1 LNDNNEL
8 ILKFLKDT
16 NQPIFLTGK
25 AGTGKTTLLRH
36 IRDTTIK
43 NFAIVAPTAVAAIN
57 AGGVTLHSFFQIPF
71 GPLVPDLYDETT
83 QVRYSEEKIK
93 LLKSLELLIVDE
105 ISMVRADLIDF
116 IDRSLK
122 NARGFNMPFGGVQ
135 VLMIGDLYQL
145 PPIAHDA
152 WHILK
157 NYYNSPYFFDSRVLK
172 NVAMVTFQLE
182 KVYRQSDPLFLDIL
196 NGIREG
202 QLAAPLLD
210 QLNTRFDQD
219 QIETFKDEYVTLTTH
234 NHLVTSINEECLNQ
248 LKTET
253 HTFKAMVTGD
263 FPKDAFPVDELLQLK
278 VGAQI
283 MFIKNDSSG
292 KKQFYN
298 GRSAKIIQLSENNIK
313 VSFTDDAT
321 ELEVE
326 REVWNNL
333 KYNLNEDENRIT
345 EVNTGSF
352 SQYPFKLAWAIT
364 IHKSQ
369 GLTFDKVIVDASSSF
384 AHGQAY
390 VALSRCRSLEGLILK
405 APLKTENI
413 ITDKAVISF
422 TNQTTI
428 RKPNES
434 LLEACKR
441 SYQWD
446 LIRDVFNFEL
456 INQKW
461 AFLKNSK
468 FNNDHENRLFKNL
481 IEELSKNIENEVFSV
496 ANNFKNRELNKT
508 SETTAL
514 KDDVALIDRLT
525 KASTYFIP
533 KLELLIAGFSKFK
546 ASKIYRDE
554 QSDKILN
561 YLSDCII
568 AFRTKLALFNLEWKE
583 FSTQNYQTAY
593 LSAHKSAEE
602 HKKEAKKTQLVKEII
617 NLPLYNDLLNWRKKV
632 SEQRNVAEHMI
643 LSEVALQQIAEKLPK
658 STEQLAAIK
667 NIGLGN
673 AVDHGSQITR
683 LVNAY
688 LGTNE
693 LF

>member
-1 LNDNNEL
+1 
-8 ILKFLKDT
+8 
-16 NQPIFLTGK
+16 
-25 AGTGKTTLLRH
+25 LLRH

-461 AFLKNSK
+461 AFLKTPNSTMIMK
-468 FNNDHENRLFKNL
+468 IDYSKTLLKN
-481 IEELSKNIENEVFSV
+481 
-496 ANNFKNRELNKT
+496 
-508 SETTAL
+508 
-514 KDDVALIDRLT
+514 
-525 KASTYFIP
+525 YP
-533 KLELLIAGFSKFK
+533 
-546 ASKIYRDE
+546 
-554 QSDKILN
+554 KILKMK
-561 YLSDCII
+561 C
-568 AFRTKLALFNLEWKE
+568 LAL
-583 FSTQNYQTAY
+583 QTT
-593 LSAHKSAEE
+593 LK
-602 HKKEAKKTQLVKEII
+602 
-617 NLPLYNDLLNWRKKV
+617 
-632 SEQRNVAEHMI
+632 
-643 LSEVALQQIAEKLPK
+643 
-658 STEQLAAIK
+658 
-667 NIGLGN
+667 IG
-673 AVDHGSQITR
+673 S
-683 LVNAY
+683 
-688 LGTNE
+688 
-693 LF
+693 